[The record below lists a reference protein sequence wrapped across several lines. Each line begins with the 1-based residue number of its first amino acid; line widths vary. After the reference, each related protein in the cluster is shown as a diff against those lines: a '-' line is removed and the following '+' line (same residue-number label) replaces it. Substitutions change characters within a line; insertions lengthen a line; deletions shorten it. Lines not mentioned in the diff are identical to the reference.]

1 LGGYTAIWMIDVVL
15 CVSASVM
22 SLRIDNC
29 KGSYE

>member
-1 LGGYTAIWMIDVVL
+1 MIDVVL